1 MRIDLPK
8 IYPITDTRISGIST
22 PEQVERLIAG
32 GATLI
37 QIREKHASSREFY
50 EWAERAIAIAHSR
63 GARIIINDRVD
74 IALLLNADGIH
85 LGQDDLPCAQARQ
98 ILGKNAIIGL
108 STHTPEQVNE
118 ALNLPIDYIAYGPV
132 FATTTKE
139 NPDAVVG
146 LDGLSLARRLAHD
159 VPLVAIGGISESNV
173 GNVFYAGANSAALLS
188 DLLSDADRITEKM
201 RALSAN

>member
-1 MRIDLPK
+1 VRIDLPK
-8 IYPITDTRISGIST
+8 IYPITDTRISGISI
-22 PEQVERLIAG
+22 PEQIERLIAG

-50 EWAERAIAIAHSR
+50 ESAARAIAIAHSK
-63 GARIIINDRVD
+63 GSRIIINDRVD

-85 LGQDDLPCAQARQ
+85 LGQDDLPCTQARR

-118 ALNLPIDYIAYGPV
+118 ALDLPIDYIAYGPV
-132 FATTTKE
+132 FTTTTKE

-146 LDGLSLARRLAHD
+146 LDGLSHARQLAPD
-159 VPLVAIGGISESNV
+159 FTIVAIGGISESNIS
-173 GNVFYAGANSAALLS
+173 GVFKAGADSAALLS
-188 DLLSDADRITEKM
+188 DLLSDADQITKKM
-201 RALSAN
+201 QALLAS